1 MQLLTFTI
9 AGQSYAIPSKRV
21 IEVLPLVPARP
32 IPGMPEYVA
41 GLFTYRGQL
50 LPLIDL
56 GTRIA
61 ATPPPRRLSTRVIVV
76 EFPADTPP
84 DGSSHVG
91 SSPIGTDGIE
101 LAPAGL
107 ARMGLVA
114 ENVIS
119 IRSVEEASSPL
130 ATMALPHAPYLG
142 RILRLEGRTGTD
154 ATTVQLIDLE
164 RLLPEDLLR
173 GLFPHSTTPSH
184 AAE

>member
-32 IPGMPEYVA
+32 IPGMPDYVT

-50 LPLIDL
+50 LPLVDL

-61 ATPPPRRLSTRVIVV
+61 AAPPPRRLSTRVIVV
-76 EFPADTPP
+76 EFP
-84 DGSSHVG
+84 VEN
-91 SSPIGTDGIE
+91 GIA
-101 LAPAGL
+101 LAPTGL

>member
-32 IPGMPEYVA
+32 IPGMPEYVN

-50 LPLIDL
+50 LPLVDL

-61 ATPPPRRLSTRVIVV
+61 TSPPPRRLSTRVIVV
-76 EFPADTPP
+76 EFPVDNLPVDSGGIDHPP
-84 DGSSHVG
+84 
-91 SSPIGTDGIE
+91 T
-101 LAPAGL
+101 GL

-164 RLLPEDLLR
+164 RLLPEELLR

>member
-9 AGQSYAIPSKRV
+9 AGQSYAIPSRRV

-32 IPGMPEYVA
+32 VPGMPDYVS

-50 LPLIDL
+50 LPLVDL
-56 GTRIA
+56 GMRIA

-76 EFPADTPP
+76 EFPAAVGP
-84 DGSSHVG
+84 DGG
-91 SSPIGTDGIE
+91 E
-101 LAPAGL
+101 AAL

-119 IRSVEEASSPL
+119 IRSVEGESAAL

-142 RILRLEGRTGTD
+142 RILRLEGRTATD
-154 ATTVQLIDLE
+154 VNAVQLIELE
-164 RLLPEDLLR
+164 RLLPQEMLR
-173 GLFPHSTTPSH
+173 GLFPHPTTHSH
-184 AAE
+184 AAERS

>member
-9 AGQSYAIPSKRV
+9 AGQPYAIPSKRV

-32 IPGMPEYVA
+32 VPGMPGYVT
-41 GLFTYRGQL
+41 GLFNYRGQL

-61 ATPPPRRLSTRVIVV
+61 AAPPPRRLSTRVIVV
-76 EFPADTPP
+76 EFPA
-84 DGSSHVG
+84 GAGVEAG
-91 SSPIGTDGIE
+91 
-101 LAPAGL
+101 AAGL

-119 IRSVEEASSPL
+119 IRSVEGESSPL

-142 RILRLEGRTGTD
+142 RILRLEERTGTD
-154 ATTVQLIDLE
+154 ATTVQLIELE
-164 RLLPEDLLR
+164 RLLPEELLR
-173 GLFPHSTTPSH
+173 GLFPHPATPSH

>member
-9 AGQSYAIPSKRV
+9 AGQPYAIPSKRV

-32 IPGMPEYVA
+32 IPGTPEYVT

-50 LPLIDL
+50 LPLVDL

-76 EFPADTPP
+76 EFPAGTPP
-84 DGSSHVG
+84 DANFPIGSG
-91 SSPIGTDGIE
+91 PGGTDGIE
-101 LAPAGL
+101 FAPAGL

-119 IRSVEEASSPL
+119 IRSVEEAASPL

-142 RILRLEGRTGTD
+142 QILRIEGRTGTD

>member
-32 IPGMPEYVA
+32 IPGMPEYVT

-50 LPLIDL
+50 LPLVDL

-76 EFPADTPP
+76 EFP
-84 DGSSHVG
+84 VG
-91 SSPIGTDGIE
+91 DVPVENGID
-101 LAPAGL
+101 LPPAGL

-119 IRSVEEASSPL
+119 IRSVEGSSSPL

-142 RILRLEGRTGTD
+142 QILRLEGRTGTD

-164 RLLPEDLLR
+164 RLLPEELLR

-184 AAE
+184 AAD